1 MKPKTWSRM
10 RLSVSFFAVILIA
23 CTSNEQTRAEISK
36 VDLAAFRNYLV
47 KTRMEDRWV
56 GEPARLDSDE
66 IRQAYGDRRFYFTFV
81 PPPLP
86 PGAALPDLIKKYER
100 EVEQYRKHSLRITVG
115 IDNKHSVL
123 AFQKVNSNVDAKIAA
138 AAILSLS
145 GTTHVS
151 PGVIVAKEVR
161 LTKGNGGWT
170 CSVTRPRGFDGTVAF
185 DAGGKCAK
193 VAKVLNYIPPMPP

>member
-1 MKPKTWSRM
+1 MVIGASISRLCLPLCRPVRHSRISSRNTKEKWSSIGST
-10 RLSVSFFAVILIA
+10 L
-23 CTSNEQTRAEISK
+23 
-36 VDLAAFRNYLV
+36 
-47 KTRMEDRWV
+47 
-56 GEPARLDSDE
+56 
-66 IRQAYGDRRFYFTFV
+66 
-81 PPPLP
+81 
-86 PGAALPDLIKKYER
+86 
-100 EVEQYRKHSLRITVG
+100 LRITVG

-123 AFQKVNSNVDAKIAA
+123 AFQKVEDFNVGLMKVNSNVDAKIAA